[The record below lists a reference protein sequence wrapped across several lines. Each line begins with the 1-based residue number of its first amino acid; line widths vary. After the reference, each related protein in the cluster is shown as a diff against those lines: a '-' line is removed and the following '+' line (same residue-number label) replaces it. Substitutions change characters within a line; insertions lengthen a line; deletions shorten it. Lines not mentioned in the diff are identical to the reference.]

1 MSVVNEVKKGTFA
14 IGVIHVP
21 PFETSLKKNRWPMEK
36 IIDYCID
43 SACKMQNAGFSSIM
57 IQNVGDEPTY
67 LTAPPET
74 VANMA
79 AVGRVLKGYVKIPLG
94 ICLLDHDGKAP
105 IAVAKAI
112 GADYVRIKTY
122 VGTMSK
128 MTGTLNGI
136 YHEAVKYR
144 RDIHAEDIDIFSDI
158 FDREGYPV
166 GATNLG
172 EMCHFAEYCCM
183 SDGLII
189 TGRSNE
195 QTLSMVEIAKN
206 NSSLPVMIGGGVN
219 EKNIAKLKGIADGF
233 IIGNCLKV
241 DPSDD
246 FSEISEQNCRAL
258 IEAMNR

>member
-1 MSVVNEVKKGTFA
+1 MSVINEITKGQFT

-21 PFETSLKKNRWPMEK
+21 PFETSLKKNRWPIEK
-36 IIDYCID
+36 IIDYCKD
-43 SACKMQNAGFSSIM
+43 SAIKMQNSGFRSIM

-74 VANMA
+74 IANMS
-79 AVGRVLKGYVKIPLG
+79 AVGRALKEYISVPLG
-94 ICLLDHDGKAP
+94 VCLLDHDGKAP

-144 RDIHAEDIDIFSDI
+144 RDIRAEDIDIYSDI
-158 FDREGYPV
+158 FDKEGYPV
-166 GATNLG
+166 GATDLG

-189 TGRSNE
+189 TGRSKE
-195 QTLSMVEIAKN
+195 QTCKMVEEAKN
-206 NSSLPVMIGGGVN
+206 NSSLPLIIGGGVN
-219 EKNIAKLKGIADGF
+219 EKNISELKNIAHAF
-233 IIGNCLKV
+233 IIGNCLKT

-246 FSEISEQNCRAL
+246 YSDISEENCRAL
-258 IEAMNR
+258 IEELNR